1 MNILRRYG
9 FPRLLMP
16 SSLVLPPVDHC
27 RGTSPSQAANSR
39 PLLKAAPFPMADTT
53 AVETSGPTPGICCKR
68 TQLGSLLAICSKSVF
83 RLSICAC
90 KPFHSCQRKCASRTI
105 RPPKCQYDWLSCRD
119 SFEGTRPQQNR
130 GTTLE

>member
-39 PLLKAAPFPMADTT
+39 PLLKAAPFPMADMYGAPPDCKKNGLTRNSLRKCIRPLVEIGLRAHDDDPRVPVLIIA
-53 AVETSGPTPGICCKR
+53 AVVKDLVSP
-68 TQLGSLLAICSKSVF
+68 QVF
-83 RLSICAC
+83 RHAV
-90 KPFHSCQRKCASRTI
+90 
-105 RPPKCQYDWLSCRD
+105 
-119 SFEGTRPQQNR
+119 
-130 GTTLE
+130 